1 MIEKNFLAARF
12 AADRGRLRA
21 VAYRL
26 LGSLTE
32 AEDAVQETWL
42 RLDRTEAAG
51 IDNLSGWLTTVVSRV
66 CLDML
71 RSRKARAEDE
81 VDDGQASAAPDPE
94 AELLM
99 AEAVGLAVLAVM
111 ERLGPA
117 ERVAFVLHDMFDMP
131 FGEIAAILDRG
142 IEATRQ
148 LASRARRRVRG
159 NPVVSEGALAG
170 QRQVIDAFLA
180 AARANDLAGLL
191 ALLDPG
197 IVFTADLGPVRERIG
212 ADAVARSFAGR
223 AQGARAGLI
232 DGQFGA
238 FVVPGGRLLLELRM
252 TIAAGR
258 ITAIEAIG
266 NKTRLDRMELGTGA
280 AA

>member
-1 MIEKNFLAARF
+1 MIDKNFLAARF
-12 AADRGRLRA
+12 AADRGHLRA

-42 RLDRTEAAG
+42 RLDRTDPAA
-51 IDNLSGWLTTVVSRV
+51 IDNLTGWLTTVISRV

-71 RSRKARAEDE
+71 RNRKVRAEE
-81 VDDGQASAAPDPE
+81 GLDDAAAPASADPE

-131 FGEIAAILDRG
+131 FDEIAAILDRTA
-142 IEATRQ
+142 EAARQ

-159 NPVVSEGALAG
+159 TPAAAGVLEG
-170 QRQVIDAFLA
+170 QRRVIDAFLA

-191 ALLDPG
+191 ALLDPD
-197 IVFTADLGPVRERIG
+197 IVFTADMGPVRERFG

-232 DGQFGA
+232 DGQVGA
-238 FVVPGGRLLLELRM
+238 FVVPGGRLLLVLRM
-252 TIAAGR
+252 TIADGR

-266 NKTRLDRMELGTGA
+266 NKARLARMELGTGVGP
-280 AA
+280 